1 MGLFSRLLE
10 KVKSGLT
17 SSSDLGEI
25 EKALIES
32 DLGATNVRE
41 LLEIAEIS
49 KDEESVLNALRSWLS
64 PRDRTLAHGEELQTV
79 LVVGVNG
86 TGKTTTS
93 AKLSALLKSKN
104 KKVLLVAADTF
115 RAAAIEQLQTWGE
128 RLSIPVITGPANSDP
143 AAIAFD
149 GARQAIAV
157 SVDYLVIDTAGRLHT
172 KIGLMDELGKI
183 KRVVEKSTPINEVLL
198 VIDATTGQ
206 NGLAQAKIFI
216 ESVAVTGLI
225 LTKLDGSAK
234 GGIALAIEK
243 ETGIP
248 IKFIGTGERV
258 TDFAPFDADSY
269 LRGLL

>member
-41 LLEIAEIS
+41 LLEIAKIS

-104 KKVLLVAADTF
+104 QKVLLVAADTF
-115 RAAAIEQLQTWGE
+115 SAAAI
-128 RLSIPVITGPANSDP
+128 
-143 AAIAFD
+143 
-149 GARQAIAV
+149 
-157 SVDYLVIDTAGRLHT
+157 
-172 KIGLMDELGKI
+172 
-183 KRVVEKSTPINEVLL
+183 
-198 VIDATTGQ
+198 
-206 NGLAQAKIFI
+206 
-216 ESVAVTGLI
+216 
-225 LTKLDGSAK
+225 
-234 GGIALAIEK
+234 
-243 ETGIP
+243 
-248 IKFIGTGERV
+248 
-258 TDFAPFDADSY
+258 
-269 LRGLL
+269 